1 MISWSE
7 NLGWWGLMEWD
18 RLNILGD
25 NVRMIGRTIKYCNS
39 SCKLLNN
46 FKKVNWSLGKGKTTS
61 TIVNYNCSKRFP
73 IRSQATTP
81 AFAPELQGLRV
92 GKPPRHSHGLRPAA
106 LGTAQAVGAA
116 VLAGGAGQGL
126 EGRSSD
132 VADIAWHTYHGNI
145 MGITAVSTVS
155 NDM

>member
-1 MISWSE
+1 
-7 NLGWWGLMEWD
+7 MEWD

-39 SCKLLNN
+39 SCKLLN
-46 FKKVNWSLGKGKTTS
+46 
-61 TIVNYNCSKRFP
+61 KRFP

-132 VADIAWHTYHGNI
+132 VADIA
-145 MGITAVSTVS
+145 
-155 NDM
+155 